1 MVNPD
6 KGGSPGKGLFRR
18 LAEQDNI
25 RKILLFA
32 GIGAIVLIFLSSFF
46 SHGRSNEAQPELV
59 QKNTV
64 HTEDYISQLEENLTR
79 LIGGIDGVGKVDVM
93 ITLEKG
99 VEYVYATQEKKS
111 KQTTENKASDQD
123 VRNQAQ
129 DQVETSY
136 IIVKDAD
143 GAQKALE
150 VTEVQPV
157 VKGVVVVCEG
167 GDNPTVQQNVTEAV
181 TTALNLSSA
190 RVCVVK
196 SKS

>member
-6 KGGSPGKGLFRR
+6 KGTSPAKSIFRR
-18 LAEQDNI
+18 LAEQDHI
-25 RKILLFA
+25 RKILVFA
-32 GIGAIVLIFLSSFF
+32 GIGAIALIFLSGFF
-46 SHGRSNEAQPELV
+46 SRGQPKEAVPETV
-59 QKNTV
+59 QKSV
-64 HTEDYISQLEENLTR
+64 VSTEEYISGLEQSLTR
-79 LIGGIDGVGKVDVM
+79 LIGGIDGVGEVDVM

-99 VEYVYATQEKKS
+99 VEYVYATEEKKS
-111 KQTTENKASDQD
+111 RQTTENKAADQD
-123 VRNQAQ
+123 IRNQAQ

-157 VKGVVVVCEG
+157 VKGVVVVCGG
-167 GDNPTVQQNVTEAV
+167 GDNPTVQQNVTQAV

>member
-1 MVNPD
+1 
-6 KGGSPGKGLFRR
+6 
-18 LAEQDNI
+18 
-25 RKILLFA
+25 
-32 GIGAIVLIFLSSFF
+32 
-46 SHGRSNEAQPELV
+46 
-59 QKNTV
+59 
-64 HTEDYISQLEENLTR
+64 
-79 LIGGIDGVGKVDVM
+79 M

-111 KQTTENKASDQD
+111 RQTTENKAADQD
-123 VRNQAQ
+123 IRNQAQ
-129 DQVETSY
+129 DQVETNY

-157 VKGVVVVCEG
+157 VKGVVVVCGG